1 MNAICTRCGQ
11 QFLASSTED
20 AYDPQRL
27 CAKCYASTTTAVWG
41 AVDGVVQP
49 SLRVADGT
57 VQPSLWIS
65 APDPSK
71 AVQAFEQ
78 WSGEMV
84 AQYLVAQIAALG
96 KRADEAERRL
106 KAALGGDKPGERINS
121 KELARFWSM
130 EAAEQKRRAD
140 ELVKQASALQSE
152 LQSLKA
158 EWDAIPTGSL
168 FDYWLGSE
176 AVHPDAEDAAPEVE
190 EWIKHLYDCV
200 NGEGEAE
207 RWMKSKS

>member
-20 AYDPQRL
+20 AYDPERL
-27 CAKCYASTTTAVWG
+27 CARCYSRTTTAVWG
-41 AVDGVVQP
+41 AVDG
-49 SLRVADGT
+49 T
-57 VQPSLWIS
+57 VQPSLWVS

-84 AQYLVAQIAALG
+84 ARYLVAQIAALG

-106 KAALGGDKPGERINS
+106 KAALGAFEPDKPATS
-121 KELARFWSM
+121 KERARFWSM

-140 ELVKQASALQSE
+140 ALVKQLASLQGE

-158 EWDAIPTGSL
+158 EWDAIPTGAL

-176 AVHPDAEDAAPEVE
+176 ARDRDAIDAAPEVE
-190 EWIKHLYDCV
+190 AWIKHLSDV
-200 NGEGEAE
+200 VDVEMGV
-207 RWMKSKS
+207 K

>member
-20 AYDPQRL
+20 AYDPDRL
-27 CAKCYASTTTAVWG
+27 CAKCYSRTTTAVWG
-41 AVDGVVQP
+41 AVDV
-49 SLRVADGT
+49 T
-57 VQPSLWIS
+57 VQPSLWVS

-96 KRADEAERRL
+96 ERADEAERRL

-140 ELVKQASALQSE
+140 ELVKQLATVQGE

-158 EWDAIPTGSL
+158 EWDAIPTGAL

-176 AVHPDAEDAAPEVE
+176 AAHPDAEDAAPEVE
-190 EWIKHLYDCV
+190 AWIKRLYDYE
-200 NGEGEAE
+200 NGEGSAE
-207 RWMKSKS
+207 RWMTSRS